1 MDQKA
6 IKSFHKQLLKQRQI
20 KNVDWEN
27 DTLSLIISSLAVK
40 PDKDLKESILNL
52 MREREVND
60 YIHDLMEK
68 DNQSKDEHVYKQ
80 NSIDQKTIKQ
90 EKNEIKDNNKG
101 EL

>member
-40 PDKDLKESILNL
+40 PDKDLKDSILNL

-60 YIHDLMEK
+60 YIQDLMEK
-68 DNQSKDEHVYKQ
+68 DNQSKNKNVYNQ
-80 NSIDQKTIKQ
+80 NSIDQKTITE

>member
-27 DTLSLIISSLAVK
+27 DTLSFIISSLAVK
-40 PDKDLKESILNL
+40 PDKDLKDSILNL

-60 YIHDLMEK
+60 YIQDLMEK
-68 DNQSKDEHVYKQ
+68 DNQSKNKNVYNQ
-80 NSIDQKTIKQ
+80 NSIDQKTITE

>member
-40 PDKDLKESILNL
+40 PDKDLKDSILNL

-60 YIHDLMEK
+60 YIQDLMEK
-68 DNQSKDEHVYKQ
+68 DNQSKNKNVYNQ
-80 NSIDQKTIKQ
+80 NSIEQKTIKE

>member
-60 YIHDLMEK
+60 YIQDLMKK
-68 DNQSKDEHVYKQ
+68 DNQSKDKNIDEQ
-80 NSIDQKTIKQ
+80 NFNDQKPIKE
-90 EKNEIKDNNKG
+90 EKNEITDNNKG